1 MLPVGIA
8 ADGSP
13 PLDGIDQVSESQCP
27 TVMHVTSTNC
37 RTPTHVNSSSVVGWD
52 HVQWSAITTGATSP
66 RTEVL
71 LNMKNSGGST
81 TIPGQG
87 AIRIGKWKLMRG
99 YTCNWGTAS
108 CGSCTARDEKVRP
121 GIPYK
126 NITADT
132 SPPFCPNGW
141 LPPPESATLPEPPPD
156 VQCAGGLP
164 CNYTAS
170 DYINGGTW
178 LFDVE
183 GI

>member
-1 MLPVGIA
+1 MRMALTA
-8 ADGSP
+8 ASARAYAGMTGPASRHGQTVP
-13 PLDGIDQVSESQCP
+13 EID
-27 TVMHVTSTNC
+27 
-37 RTPTHVNSSSVVGWD
+37 
-52 HVQWSAITTGATSP
+52 
-66 RTEVL
+66 
-71 LNMKNSGGST
+71 
-81 TIPGQG
+81 
-87 AIRIGKWKLMRG
+87 
-99 YTCNWGTAS
+99 
-108 CGSCTARDEKVRP
+108 
-121 GIPYK
+121 PYK